1 MKTKV
6 VFMLVM
12 LCLVMLALVM
22 TPSEVIASCSG
33 DDCGC
38 NIAEAACEASCPPPP
53 GSNYWQCVLKCV
65 REETKCGIAC
75 CALP

>member
-12 LCLVMLALVM
+12 LCLVVLALVM

-38 NIAEAACEASCPPPP
+38 HIAEAACEASCPPPLDP
-53 GSNYWQCVLKCV
+53 NGRQCVLKCIHQEV
-65 REETKCGIAC
+65 KCGIAC
-75 CALP
+75 CDPY